1 MSVTFVG
8 SVGMA
13 DVFPNV
19 NEFVHLVT
27 NLFTAYGSF
36 KASFTGLLG
45 TLDAVLDALV
55 TIEGGLDFVLNA
67 SFGLIPLKLNAT
79 LEFQGALKA
88 MGGLSLAISNPL
100 AQAVAAITAMGQ
112 AIASLQAS
120 LSLGLPT
127 VSADLSMQLSVV
139 AAVAAAA
146 AAKMAGIQAVID
158 AVGSL
163 LGPLVN
169 AKLLIDNLKAD
180 LQALLA
186 PLDLSF
192 DGLTAPLADFTAH
205 LAGGVGGGAYLYSM
219 SSMVDNLGAELAA
232 EFAVLPPGIPSGHT
246 VRGVL
251 VLVDF
256 TAKPALWGDVSFLMR
271 TSP

>member
-8 SVGMA
+8 SVSMA
-13 DVFPNV
+13 EVFPNV
-19 NEFVHLVT
+19 DGFVHLVT
-27 NLFTAYGSF
+27 DLFTAYGSL
-36 KASFTGLLG
+36 KTSLT
-45 TLDAVLDALV
+45 AVLDALI
-55 TIEGGLDFVLNA
+55 TIEGGLDFALNA

-120 LSLGLPT
+120 LALGLPT

-146 AAKMAGIQAVID
+146 AAKMAGIQAVIE

-169 AKLLIDNLKAD
+169 AKLLIGNLKAD
-180 LQALLA
+180 LQALFDSLA
-186 PLDLSF
+186 
-192 DGLTAPLADFTAH
+192 APLADFTAH

-219 SSMVDNLGAELAA
+219 SSVVDNLGAELAT